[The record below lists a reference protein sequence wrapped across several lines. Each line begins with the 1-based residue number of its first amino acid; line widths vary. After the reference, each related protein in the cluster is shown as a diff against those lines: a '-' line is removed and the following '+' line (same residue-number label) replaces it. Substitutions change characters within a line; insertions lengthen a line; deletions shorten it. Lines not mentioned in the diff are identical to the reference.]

1 MRKRATFNGK
11 VTDVY
16 RMLETIRDDLCEM
29 IDEVSGKLEKPKYN
43 TDYYLGI
50 VEDLSNAKDCVEE
63 AVNILDDIFV
73 F

>member
-1 MRKRATFNGK
+1 MRKKATLNGK

-16 RMLETIRDDLCEM
+16 RRLETIRDDLCEM
-29 IDEVSGKLEKPKYN
+29 IDEVSDKLEKPKYN

-50 VEDLSNAKDCVEE
+50 VEDFSNAKDCVEE